1 MTSPTQVETDPL
13 KTQLERIDDHLRQDL
28 PFVAKSLAVR
38 FVAEHPSNIDGWIML
53 GRACVAL
60 REYDKALDAGEKATA
75 IDSGHPAA
83 RLLFIEGLLRSGR
96 NDEALNTTRSLEKDR
111 QFDPVVMH
119 EVGWAYS
126 RMNKHADAVR
136 CYERVRILQP
146 INRPVV
152 HNLAGAYIALGEL
165 EKAEAIFN
173 DVLRKDAHEV
183 DTYYNR
189 ATLRKQ
195 TRERNHIAEME
206 GVLAGVK
213 PGENAEIVLC
223 YALAREL
230 EDLGE
235 WKRSFTYLKRGAN
248 AFKRISPYRVEID
261 LALMNEIRVQFD
273 EAFFA
278 QHPVGYPD
286 ESPIFVLGMPRSGT
300 TLIDRILSSHSKVGS
315 VGESDEFSHLIIR
328 RTRPDGPQEGI
339 DVRHIR
345 KARNLDWD
353 STGREYCRAVR
364 GLLPG
369 YEHLL
374 DKTPRNFLYVGLI
387 LAALPN
393 AKIVHLRRQPVDSC
407 YAIYKTLFRQGF
419 PFSYDLQDTG
429 HFYLGYRELM
439 EHWRR
444 VLPGRFLDVD
454 YEDLVDHQEKVS
466 RRMISFC
473 GLEWEDACL
482 SFEKNTSP
490 SATASAAQVRR
501 PIYKSSVA
509 LWRRYEQELQ
519 PLIRILRE
527 GGIQID

>member
-1 MTSPTQVETDPL
+1 
-13 KTQLERIDDHLRQDL
+13 
-28 PFVAKSLAVR
+28 
-38 FVAEHPSNIDGWIML
+38 
-53 GRACVAL
+53 
-60 REYDKALDAGEKATA
+60 
-75 IDSGHPAA
+75 
-83 RLLFIEGLLRSGR
+83 
-96 NDEALNTTRSLEKDR
+96 
-111 QFDPVVMH
+111 
-119 EVGWAYS
+119 
-126 RMNKHADAVR
+126 
-136 CYERVRILQP
+136 
-146 INRPVV
+146 
-152 HNLAGAYIALGEL
+152 
-165 EKAEAIFN
+165 
-173 DVLRKDAHEV
+173 
-183 DTYYNR
+183 
-189 ATLRKQ
+189 
-195 TRERNHIAEME
+195 
-206 GVLAGVK
+206 
-213 PGENAEIVLC
+213 
-223 YALAREL
+223 
-230 EDLGE
+230 
-235 WKRSFTYLKRGAN
+235 
-248 AFKRISPYRVEID
+248 
-261 LALMNEIRVQFD
+261 MNEIRVQFD

-300 TLIDRILSSHSKVGS
+300 TLIDRILSSHSTVGS

-339 DVRHIR
+339 DIRHIR

-353 STGREYCRAVR
+353 SAGREYCRAVR

-419 PFSYDLQDTG
+419 PFSYDLRDTG
-429 HFYLGYRELM
+429 NFYLGYRELM

-454 YEDLVDHQEKVS
+454 YEDLVDHQEEVS

-527 GGIQID
+527 GGIQVD